1 MAISINGT
9 TGVITGVSE
18 GGLPDGSVN
27 TADIKDLSITG
38 DKLGTGSV
46 SADKIGSGAVTSVK
60 LDSGV
65 TSSIDAKAPLS
76 QPEFTGNYVK
86 IPVGDTASRPSAQ
99 TGMIRFNTDT
109 NSMEQYDGSNW
120 TTMAKPPIISSLSY
134 PGSQTAVDPDGG
146 ETITIS
152 GANFTSGVNVK
163 FGDTYATSVT
173 RTNSTSLSVVVPA
186 LSAGTYDVYVVNG
199 DGMQATLSSG
209 IEYNAAPTFTT
220 ASGSLGSIQN
230 DTAITTITL
239 VATETD
245 GGAITYNV
253 TTGALPT
260 GLSLSGAD
268 ITGTPTGYTAETT
281 ANFTVTATD
290 DEGQTVD
297 RAFSLTVLVG
307 FYDYEITNSLMLEKA
322 DGETLNY
329 TPSSGSTTTWTQS
342 FWFKLHMDNTKDSTL
357 QTLFG
362 SVSNNFRIDLDALS
376 HLRIYGYGPSLFS
389 AGHWATKVRDSSQ
402 WYNLVFRF
410 DSTQSTDSDRFTM
423 WLNGV
428 ELPIEGEAPGSYAVY
443 PNQNQ
448 ASGWLNSSYEMFI
461 GSYNGS
467 GNSRISFADWH
478 CVDGQALS
486 ATDFGKFKEG
496 IWVPKAYTGTYGTNG
511 FYLDFE
517 GSFQNDKSGNG
528 NNWGISSNLGGAN
541 QCIDSPTN
549 NFATWNV
556 NDHWMTGASDITIK
570 EGARRTVDDGS
581 NNWVFAAG
589 TMAVSSGK
597 WYWEHYIVSVGNP
610 GSDQMG
616 IMHAN
621 HVAASGSGDQPG
633 DGTKDVYLIGGSGY
647 IKNQGST
654 TNSWFGGFTD
664 GDRIGFALDL
674 DNGYLDIYKNGAHE
688 GRSATGISGLY
699 KPFVSEGFSSSFSQ
713 TVNFGQD
720 SSFAGA
726 VTRQNNADDN
736 GYGDFY
742 YSPPSGYL
750 AMCQMNLYT
759 RPTLNPQEHFKPVL
773 YSGNGSTNTI
783 TGLGFQPDLVWIK
796 GNSNSTNSG
805 YSHRWLDV
813 VRGTNSQLMSNT
825 TEAEESAPSF
835 SSFDTD
841 GFTVTGSD
849 NSYNASGTNY
859 VAFCWKAGGTPVSNT
874 NGSITSNVSANTDA
888 GFSIVS
894 YTGNGSS
901 SATTGHG
908 LSQRPDMVI
917 YKRRDSAAYWMSYHD
932 SFGNNDYIY
941 LNDKGA
947 AGNHA
952 SVGSIPTSTVLNLGD
967 NTDKNASGG
976 TYIAYCWHSV
986 PGYSK
991 IGHYW
996 GLDNKGQYVHTG
1008 FRPAWVMVKALNIG
1022 NNNTSW
1028 GIWNNASDEDS
1039 DVESGRI
1046 SFGPANE
1053 ISYETV
1059 LFANLTSVAGF
1070 RGDGNNSGT
1079 YLNIDF
1085 KSNGFKLADGQTNY
1099 ENNTT
1104 WGYKYLFIAFA
1115 DTFGGF
1121 SRAK

>member
-1 MAISINGT
+1 MQAILTDGLSVNGT
-9 TGVITGVSE
+9 
-18 GGLPDGSVN
+18 
-27 TADIKDLSITG
+27 
-38 DKLGTGSV
+38 
-46 SADKIGSGAVTSVK
+46 
-60 LDSGV
+60 
-65 TSSIDAKAPLS
+65 
-76 QPEFTGNYVK
+76 
-86 IPVGDTASRPSAQ
+86 
-99 TGMIRFNTDT
+99 
-109 NSMEQYDGSNW
+109 
-120 TTMAKPPIISSLSY
+120 
-134 PGSQTAVDPDGG
+134 
-146 ETITIS
+146 
-152 GANFTSGVNVK
+152 
-163 FGDTYATSVT
+163 
-173 RTNSTSLSVVVPA
+173 PA
-186 LSAGTYDVYVVNG
+186 FS
-199 DGMQATLSSG
+199 
-209 IEYNAAPTFTT
+209 T
-220 ASGSLGSIQN
+220 ASGSLGSINN
-230 DTAITTITL
+230 DVAITKITI
-239 VATETD
+239 VASEADSGDIVYT
-245 GGAITYNV
+245 V
-253 TTGALPT
+253 TTGSLPT
-260 GLSLSGAD
+260 GLSLDSSAD
-268 ITGTPTGYTAETT
+268 SAGTISGTPTGYSAETT
-281 ANFTVTATD
+281 VNFTITATD
-290 DEGQTVD
+290 DENQTTTRD
-297 RAFSLTVLVG
+297 FSLTVLVG
-307 FYDYEITNSLMLEKA
+307 FYDYEITNSLMLDKA
-322 DGETLNY
+322 DAEHLNR
-329 TPSSGSTTTWTQS
+329 TQSSGSTTTWTQS
-342 FWFKLHMDNTKDSTL
+342 FWFKLHMDNTKDNSL
-357 QTLFG
+357 QTLLSTASG
-362 SVSNNFRIDLDALS
+362 RFRIDIDNLS

-428 ELPIEGEAPGSYAVY
+428 SLPIEGEAPGSYAVY
-443 PNQNQ
+443 PNQNE

-461 GSYNGS
+461 GANNGTA
-467 GNSRISFADWH
+467 NSKISFADWH

-486 ATDFGKFKEG
+486 ATDFGKFKQG
-496 IWVPKAYTGTYGTNG
+496 IWVPIEYTGTYGTNG

-621 HVAASGSGDQPG
+621 EVAASSSGDQPG

-654 TNSWFGGFTD
+654 TNSWFGGFTT

-674 DNGYLDIYKNGAHE
+674 DNGYLDIYKNGTHE

-742 YSPPSGYL
+742 YSPPTGYL

-759 RPTLNPQEHFKPVL
+759 SPTLNPQEHFKPVL
-773 YSGNGSTNTI
+773 YSGNGSTNAI

-796 GNSNSTNSG
+796 GNSNSSNSG

-813 VRGTNSQLMSNT
+813 VRGTNSQIMSNT
-825 TEAEESAPSF
+825 NEAEEAASSF

-874 NGSITSNVSANTDA
+874 DGDITSSVSANTDA
-888 GFSIVS
+888 GFSIVNW
-894 YTGNGSS
+894 TANGTNT
-901 SATTGHG
+901 ATVGHG
-908 LSQRPDMVI
+908 LNQAPEL
-917 YKRRDSAAYWMSYHD
+917 
-932 SFGNNDYIY
+932 YIE
-941 LNDKGA
+941 KK
-947 AGNHA
+947 
-952 SVGSIPTSTVLNLGD
+952 ISTVGDWFAFTNIADGSWDYLKLNA
-967 NTDKNASGG
+967 TDAKTDYATANSTATTFVSTSSSTDEYI
-976 TYIAYCWHSV
+976 TYCFHSV
-986 PGYSK
+986 EGFSK

-1008 FRPAWVMVKALNIG
+1008 FRPAWVMIKAINIG
-1022 NNNTSW
+1022 NANTSW

-1039 DVESGRI
+1039 DVESGRT

-1053 ISYETV
+1053 ISHETI
-1059 LFANLTSVAGF
+1059 LWANRNYVAGF
-1070 RGDGNNSGT
+1070 RGNGNSSGT

-1085 KSNGFKLADGQTNY
+1085 KSNGFKLVDGQTNY

-1104 WGYKYLFIAFA
+1104 WGYQYLFIAFA